1 MIPVLFAA
9 FSVVLVASSLMV
21 VLHRNPVTSA
31 LFLVV
36 AFCAL
41 AGDYILLRAE
51 FIGMVQV
58 IVYAGAIMVLFLF
71 VIMYLNLG
79 RDLERGAMILLRRM
93 IGWIAGALV
102 VVQGALLFA
111 GRWAMGPV
119 SQAPQPTVGNT
130 QALGQALYSRY
141 LYPFEITSLVLLV
154 AMVGA
159 IVISKGRDGRTAEPR
174 EGAATLR
181 SALRPGDSMTPPGGA
196 SS

>member
-1 MIPVLFAA
+1 MITALFAG
-9 FSVVLVASSLMV
+9 FSALLLVSALMV

-36 AFCAL
+36 AFCSL
-41 AGDYILLRAE
+41 AGIYIVMRAE

-79 RDLERGAMILLRRM
+79 HDLERGATILLRRM

-102 VVQGALLFA
+102 LLQAVLLMA
-111 GRWAMGPV
+111 GRWALGPV
-119 SQAPQPTVGNT
+119 SQVVNPPGGNT
-130 QALGQALYSRY
+130 QVLGQVLYSRF
-141 LYPFEITSLVLLV
+141 LFPFEITSLILLV

-159 IVISKGRDGRTAEPR
+159 IVISKGK
-174 EGAATLR
+174 GAATRTPKDTL
-181 SALRPGDSMTPPGGA
+181 DSMRRKLPPGVTLTPPPGG
-196 SS
+196 SE